1 MADQQQRLSRRK
13 FLAGAAAGTCVI
25 ALGAGAQDKPQ
36 PGLRKRTRQEV
47 RYQNEPY
54 LGRTCS
60 RCVLYQGDGVCVILD
75 DAVSPDGWCNQWV
88 PNTMG

>member
-1 MADQQQRLSRRK
+1 MTQQRQRLSRRK

-36 PGLRKRTRQEV
+36 PGLRKRSREHV

-60 RCVLYQGDGVCVILD
+60 RCVLYQGDGACVILD
-75 DAVSPDGWCNQWV
+75 GAVSPN
-88 PNTMG
+88 